1 MFINSKVDKQI
12 VYSYTMDY
20 YPALKISEFL
30 LGAIRINLSKKKTTH
45 THIKRNKTQVL
56 KDYIQYATILK

>member
-1 MFINSKVDKQI
+1 MQI

-20 YPALKISEFL
+20 YPALKINEFL
-30 LGAIRINLSKKKTTH
+30 LGAIRINLSKKKKKKLHTH